1 MNCSRD
7 EAILVLKKWFH
18 EDANLFLTFQAS
30 DNAELVRLAGR
41 ILSLDGEKFIFIST
55 ACSVSVPF
63 DCAMFQYEEGAN
75 DAPLEGQNRPRAAR
89 SLRLLLHS
97 EKHLPIKSIST
108 SLASPVLSLTE
119 AIS

>member
-7 EAILVLKKWFH
+7 EAILILKKWFH
-18 EDANLFLTFQAS
+18 EGANLFLTLQAS
-30 DNAELVRLAGR
+30 DNAELVRMAGR
-41 ILSLDGEKFIFIST
+41 ILSLDGDGLLFMSA

-63 DCAMFQYEEGAN
+63 ECAKFEYEQAVN
-75 DAPLEGQNRPRAAR
+75 DAKLQGQNPRRAVC

-97 EKHLPIKSIST
+97 EKHPQTKSIAT
-108 SLASPVLSLTE
+108 SSMSVLSLTQ